1 MRQAL
6 CILLYVFVLLPI
18 WAVRRITG
26 GSRFGRRFHA
36 APSAWDRPVV
46 RVATVP
52 ASPRAKGR

>member
-1 MRQAL
+1 ML
-6 CILLYVFVLLPI
+6 HPLYHLLYVVVLLPI

-46 RVATVP
+46 RVAPATV
-52 ASPRAKGR
+52 SSRTQGR